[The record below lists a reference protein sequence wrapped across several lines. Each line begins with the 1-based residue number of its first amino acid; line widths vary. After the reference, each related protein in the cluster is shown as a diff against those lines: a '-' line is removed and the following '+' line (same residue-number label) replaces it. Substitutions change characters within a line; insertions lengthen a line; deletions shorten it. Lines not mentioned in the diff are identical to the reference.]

1 MLLVSPRNQ
10 SPLLE
15 LLAAR
20 FNLFHAYARN
30 FDGRHTL
37 KVTATERP
45 WISNVASILLD
56 EDPQRWEKDKRQLE
70 HVQNLGAGEFGQV
83 VKMSTRLFSSDGSKG
98 FVAVKMLTSA
108 PKGDA
113 DGAGA
118 AAAAAAGIDGNAI
131 VQGSSLYHDNGI
143 DGSAIAQGSG
153 MYHALE
159 EKGSDDADGAASSLE
174 VDFLREATLMKQFRH
189 PNLVQL
195 LGVCTATK
203 PYMMILEFLTGGS
216 LDQWL
221 PANGPMLL
229 KPTASKLVHLLH
241 QVALGMTELGKASIV
256 HRDLAARN
264 VLIDEK
270 LHVKVADYGLSRD
283 VDEDKNYYRIHTE
296 RPIPLRW
303 TAPEAV
309 TVLKFTSA
317 SDVFAFG
324 VLAFEIFTFG
334 CFPFDAI
341 ADDSQYLELLTGT
354 IGGQKVETQLEALH
368 RPLALQIKAVL
379 VKHGVQA
386 GAPPPLISTLLEDCL
401 YRDPLQRPTFA
412 ELVQRT
418 RIGSAQKC

>member
-1 MLLVSPRNQ
+1 M
-10 SPLLE
+10 
-15 LLAAR
+15 
-20 FNLFHAYARN
+20 
-30 FDGRHTL
+30 

-45 WISNVASILLD
+45 WISNVASLLLD
-56 EDPQRWEKDKRQLE
+56 EDLQRWEKDKRQLE

-83 VKMSTRLFSSDGSKG
+83 VKMSTRLFSSDGTKG
-98 FVAVKMLTSA
+98 FVAVKMLTSG
-108 PKGDA
+108 PKGGAGA
-113 DGAGA
+113 DSAGA
-118 AAAAAAGIDGNAI
+118 AAAAAAGAVIDGSAI

-143 DGSAIAQGSG
+143 DVGAIAQGSG

-174 VDFLREATLMKQFRH
+174 ADFLREATLMKQFRH

-221 PANGPMLL
+221 PSNGPLLL

-241 QVALGMTELGKASIV
+241 QVALGMTELGKVGIV

-264 VLIDEK
+264 CLIDEH

-324 VLAFEIFTFG
+324 VLAFEMFTFG
-334 CFPFDAI
+334 GFPFDAI
-341 ADDSQYLELLTGT
+341 ADDSRYLELLTGV
-354 IGGQKVETQLEALH
+354 ISGHKVQTELEPLH
-368 RPLALQIKAVL
+368 RPLMLQINTALAKY
-379 VKHGVQA
+379 GVPA

-401 YRDPLQRPTFA
+401 YRDPVQRPTFEQLA
-412 ELVQRT
+412 QRT
-418 RIGSAQKC
+418 RIGSAQRSAK

>member
-1 MLLVSPRNQ
+1 M
-10 SPLLE
+10 
-15 LLAAR
+15 
-20 FNLFHAYARN
+20 
-30 FDGRHTL
+30 

-45 WISNVASILLD
+45 WISNVASLLLD

-83 VKMSTRLFSSDGSKG
+83 VKMSTRLFSSDGTKG
-98 FVAVKMLTSA
+98 FVAVKMLTSG
-108 PKGDA
+108 PKG
-113 DGAGA
+113 AGDNA
-118 AAAAAAGIDGNAI
+118 GTSAGGIDSDTI
-131 VQGSSLYHDNGI
+131 LQGSSTYHDHGI
-143 DGSAIAQGSG
+143 NDDAIAQGSG
-153 MYHALE
+153 MYHNPE
-159 EKGSDDADGAASSLE
+159 EKGGGDDDSGAAASSLE
-174 VDFLREATLMKQFRH
+174 ADFLRESTLMKQFRH

-221 PANGPMLL
+221 PANGPLLL

-241 QVALGMTELGKASIV
+241 QVALGMIELGKAGIV

-264 VLIDEK
+264 CLIDEH

-324 VLAFEIFTFG
+324 VLAFEIFSFG
-334 CFPFDAI
+334 SFPFVAI
-341 ADDSQYLELLTGT
+341 ADDNKYLELLTGT
-354 IGGQKVETQLEALH
+354 IGGQKVEFELEALH
-368 RPLALQIKAVL
+368 RPLALQIRKVL
-379 VKHGVQA
+379 TKHGVPQ

-401 YRDPLQRPTFA
+401 YREPEHRPTFT

-418 RIGSAQKC
+418 RIGSAQQVAR